1 MYVITTKNQ
10 KPEGERDCIFV
21 SVVVVCWERRKNQL
35 ERGTADMPVLEEYH
49 NALRLGQ
56 KEIKAAAARGEE
68 TGLQVLPGDP
78 EELAMRR
85 ESLGVVE
92 VPSELIVGTCNKLR
106 RNSFSPGFYPVLEAD
121 SEFAGKWA
129 SLCQAHLNE
138 GIRDPIKAVEYL
150 NRFYVVEGHKRVSV
164 LKYFGAITI
173 PAVVTRLLP
182 RPSDDPEVTAYY
194 EFLNFYQ
201 MTGLNFLVFRRPG
214 EYRELMEA
222 MGRPSREAWS
232 AEEIHDFRSFYYMF
246 RDACLRENADQQYI
260 SLAFLVYV
268 KLFGYQ
274 ASQGKLSTQIA
285 RELPMIRQEV
295 RNRLENA
302 GVTLMLEDTV
312 KKPLFP
318 FHPIGERLCA
328 AFIHAGSSDTSRW
341 VYEHECGRYLLEDT
355 MNDQL
360 YTLSYENAVTEQAAE
375 AAINDAVAK
384 GADLIFT
391 TDPSLLLPSVKQA
404 VRHPEVKFFNCSLNN
419 SYPSVRTYY
428 PRMYEAKFIKG
439 AIAGTLSRSG
449 WIGYVAD
456 YPTFGTIAS
465 INAFAQG
472 ARMVNANARVLLSW
486 NSLKEGGGI
495 DSLRAKGIV
504 YIDYLDRLAAN
515 AGPRSRELHNLA
527 MIHCDWGR
535 FYQSLVRRVLDGS
548 WKKESRGSSAIS
560 YWWGLNQKIV
570 DVLCSRRLPA
580 GTRRLAGVLRDAIR
594 AERLDP
600 FYGVLMNQQGH
611 VVYGDDGPLPAQ
623 QILSM
628 NWLSSYVEGSIPKPD
643 ELTDRARAW
652 MRVQG
657 FEEAGLK

>member
-1 MYVITTKNQ
+1 
-10 KPEGERDCIFV
+10 
-21 SVVVVCWERRKNQL
+21 
-35 ERGTADMPVLEEYH
+35 MPMLEEYH
-49 NALRLGQ
+49 SALRLAQ
-56 KEIKAAAARGEE
+56 KEIKAAAARGED
-68 TGLQVLPGDP
+68 TGLQMLPGDP

-92 VPSELIVGTCNKLR
+92 VPSELIVGTCNQLR
-106 RNSFSPGFYPVLEAD
+106 RNSFSPGFYPALEED

-129 SLCQAHLNE
+129 LLCQAHLNE

-173 PAVVTRLLP
+173 PAMVTRLLP
-182 RPSDDPEVTAYY
+182 RPSDDPEVAAYY

-214 EYRELMEA
+214 EYRELLDA
-222 MGRPSREAWS
+222 MGRPGREAWS
-232 AEEIHDFRSFYYMF
+232 AEEIHNFRTFYYMF
-246 RDACLRENADQQYI
+246 RDACLRETGDHKYVAV
-260 SLAFLVYV
+260 AFLVYI
-268 KLFGYQ
+268 KIFGYQ
-274 ASQGKLSTQIA
+274 ASRSKLSTQIA
-285 RELPMIRQEV
+285 RELPKIRQEV
-295 RNRLENA
+295 LNRLEHA
-302 GVTLMLEDTV
+302 GVTLMLDDTV
-312 KKPLFP
+312 KKPLFSFP
-318 FHPIGERLCA
+318 TIAERLCA

-355 MNDQL
+355 MNDQV
-360 YTLSYENAVTEQAAE
+360 YTLSYENAATDQAAE
-375 AAINDAVAK
+375 QAISEAVEK

-404 VRHPEVKFFNCSLNN
+404 VLHPEVKFFNCSLNN

-472 ARMVNANARVLLSW
+472 ARMVNANARVVLSW
-486 NSLKEGGGI
+486 DSLKEGGGI
-495 DSLRAKGIV
+495 DSLRDKGIV

-527 MIHCDWGR
+527 LIHCDWGR

-548 WKKESRGSSAIS
+548 WKRESRGSSAIS

-611 VVYGDDGPLPAQ
+611 VVYGEDGPLPAR

-628 NWLSSYVEGSIPKPD
+628 NWLSTHVEGSIPKPE
-643 ELTDRARAW
+643 ELTDHAREM

-657 FEEAGLK
+657 FEEAGLA

>member
-1 MYVITTKNQ
+1 
-10 KPEGERDCIFV
+10 
-21 SVVVVCWERRKNQL
+21 
-35 ERGTADMPVLEEYH
+35 MPILEEYH

-56 KEIKAAAARGEE
+56 KEVKAAAARGEE
-68 TGLQVLPGDP
+68 TGLRILPGDP

-92 VPSELIVGTCNKLR
+92 VPSELIVGTCNGLR
-106 RNSFSPGFYPVLEAD
+106 RISFSPSFYPVLEAD
-121 SEFAGKWA
+121 SEFAGKWIA
-129 SLCQAHLNE
+129 LCQAHLNE

-182 RPSDDPEVTAYY
+182 RPSDKPEVAAYY

-201 MTGLNFLVFRRPG
+201 MTGLNFLVFKRPG
-214 EYRELMEA
+214 EYRELLEA
-222 MGRPSREAWS
+222 MGRPNREAWS
-232 AEEIHDFRSFYYMF
+232 AEEIYNFRSFYYMF
-246 RDACLRENADQQYI
+246 RDACLRENTDPQYI
-260 SLAFLVYV
+260 SLAFLVYI

-274 ASQGKLSTQIA
+274 ASRSKLSTQIA
-285 RELPMIRQEV
+285 KELPMIRQEV
-295 RNRLENA
+295 LNRLENA
-302 GVTLMLEDTV
+302 GVALMLDDVV
-312 KKPLFP
+312 KKPLFT
-318 FHPIGERLCA
+318 FPITEQLHA
-328 AFIHAGSSDTSRW
+328 AFIHAGSSETSKW
-341 VYEHECGRYLLEDT
+341 VYDHECGRYLLEDT
-355 MNDQL
+355 MHDQV
-360 YTLSYENAVTEQAAE
+360 YTTSYENAVTDEAAE
-375 AAINDAVAK
+375 AAINEAVEK
-384 GADLIFT
+384 GAKLIFT
-391 TDPSLLLPSVKQA
+391 TDPSLLLVSVKQA

-456 YPTFGTIAS
+456 YPTFGTIAC

-472 ARMVNANARVLLSW
+472 ARMVNANARILLSW
-486 NSLKEGGGI
+486 DSLKEGGGI

-527 MIHCDWGR
+527 LIQCDWGR

-548 WKKESRGSSAIS
+548 WKKESQGNRAIT
-560 YWWGLNQKIV
+560 YWWGLNQKTV

-580 GTRRLAGVLRDAIR
+580 GTRRLAGVLRDAIQS
-594 AERLDP
+594 ERLDP

-611 VVYGDDGPLPAQ
+611 VVYGDNGPLPAH
-623 QILSM
+623 QILTM
-628 NWLSSYVEGSIPKPD
+628 NWLSSYVEGSIPKPE
-643 ELTDRARAW
+643 ELTDRARELI
-652 MRVQG
+652 RVQG
-657 FEEAGLK
+657 AEEACLG

>member
-1 MYVITTKNQ
+1 
-10 KPEGERDCIFV
+10 
-21 SVVVVCWERRKNQL
+21 
-35 ERGTADMPVLEEYH
+35 MPILEEYH

-56 KEIKAAAARGEE
+56 KEVKAAAARGEE

-78 EELAMRR
+78 EELAVRR

-92 VPSELIVGTCNKLR
+92 VPSELIVGTCNELR
-106 RNSFSPGFYPVLEAD
+106 RSSFSPGFYPVLEED
-121 SEFAGKWA
+121 SEFANKWA
-129 SLCQAHLNE
+129 TLCQAHLEE

-182 RPSDDPEVTAYY
+182 RPSDDPEITAYY

-201 MTGLNFLVFRRPG
+201 MTGLHFLVFKRPG
-214 EYRELMEA
+214 EYRELLEA
-222 MGRPSREAWS
+222 MGRPGHEPWS
-232 AEEIHDFRSFYYMF
+232 AEEIHAFRSFYYMF
-246 RDACLRENADQQYI
+246 RDACIRESADQRYV

-274 ASQGKLSTQIA
+274 ASRGKLSTQIA
-285 RELPMIRQEV
+285 KELPMIRQEV

-302 GVTLMLEDTV
+302 GVALMLDDVV
-312 KKPLFP
+312 KKPLFTLP
-318 FHPIGERLCA
+318 VTERLCA
-328 AFIHAGSSDTSRW
+328 AFIHAGSSETSRW

-355 MNDQL
+355 MHDKV
-360 YTLSYENAVTEQAAE
+360 YTLSYENAVTDEAAE
-375 AAINDAVAK
+375 AAINDAVEK

-391 TDPSLLLPSVKQA
+391 TDPSLLLASVKQA

-456 YPTFGTIAS
+456 YPTFGTIAC

-486 NSLKEGGGI
+486 DSLKQGGGI

-504 YIDYLDRLAAN
+504 YIDYLDRLASN

-527 MIHCDWGR
+527 LIHCDWGR
-535 FYQSLVRRVLDGS
+535 FYQSLVRRVLEGS
-548 WKKESRGSSAIS
+548 WKKESQGSRAIT

-611 VVYGDDGPLPAQ
+611 VVYGDDGPMPAQ
-623 QILSM
+623 QILTM
-628 NWLSSYVEGSIPKPD
+628 NWLSSYVEGSIPKPE
-643 ELTDRARAW
+643 ELTDRARELI
-652 MRVQG
+652 RVQG
-657 FEEAGLK
+657 AEEAWLK

>member
-1 MYVITTKNQ
+1 
-10 KPEGERDCIFV
+10 
-21 SVVVVCWERRKNQL
+21 
-35 ERGTADMPVLEEYH
+35 MPILEEYH

-56 KEIKAAAARGEE
+56 KESRAAAAQGKDP
-68 TGLQVLPGDP
+68 GLRVLPGDP
-78 EELAMRR
+78 EELALRR

-92 VPSELIVGTCNKLR
+92 VPSELIVGTCNQLR
-106 RNSFSPGFYPVLEAD
+106 RTSFSPGFYPLLEED
-121 SEFAGKWA
+121 SEFAHKWM
-129 SLCQAHLNE
+129 SLCQAHLDE

-182 RPSDDPEVTAYY
+182 RPSDDPEITAYY

-201 MTGLNFLVFRRPG
+201 MTGLNFLVFKRPG

-232 AEEIHDFRSFYYMF
+232 AEEIHSFRSFYYMF
-246 RDACLRENADQQYI
+246 RDACLRENTDQQYI
-260 SLAFLVYV
+260 SLAFLVYI

-274 ASQGKLSTQIA
+274 ASRSKLSTQIA
-285 RELPMIRQEV
+285 KELPMIRQEV

-302 GVTLMLEDTV
+302 GVALMLDDV
-312 KKPLFP
+312 ARKPLFTFP
-318 FHPIGERLCA
+318 MTQRLCA
-328 AFIHAGSSDTSRW
+328 AFIHAGSSDTSKW

-355 MNDQL
+355 MHDQV
-360 YTLSYENAVTEQAAE
+360 YTLSYENAVTDQAAE
-375 AAINDAVAK
+375 AAISDAVER

-391 TDPSLLLPSVKQA
+391 TDPSLLLASVKQA

-486 NSLKEGGGI
+486 DSLKQGGGI
-495 DSLRAKGIV
+495 ESLRAKGIV

-527 MIHCDWGR
+527 LIQFDWGR

-548 WKKESRGSSAIS
+548 WKRESQGSRAIS
-560 YWWGLNQKIV
+560 YWWGINQKTV

-611 VVYGDDGPLPAQ
+611 VVYGDDGPMPAQ
-623 QILSM
+623 QILTM
-628 NWLSSYVEGSIPKPD
+628 NWLSSYVEGSIPKPE
-643 ELTDRARAW
+643 ELTDRARALI
-652 MRVQG
+652 RIQG
-657 FEEAGLK
+657 AEEACLP

>member
-1 MYVITTKNQ
+1 M
-10 KPEGERDCIFV
+10 
-21 SVVVVCWERRKNQL
+21 
-35 ERGTADMPVLEEYH
+35 LEEYH

-56 KEIKAAAARGEE
+56 KEVKGAAARGEE
-68 TGLQVLPGDP
+68 TGLKVLPGDP
-78 EELAMRR
+78 EELATRR

-92 VPSELIVGTCNKLR
+92 VPSELIVGTCNNLR
-106 RNSFSPGFYPVLEAD
+106 KNSFSPGFYPVLEAD

-129 SLCQAHLNE
+129 VLCQAHLNE

-182 RPSDDPEVTAYY
+182 KPSDDPEVTAYY

-201 MTGLNFLVFRRPG
+201 MTGLNFLVYKRPG
-214 EYRELMEA
+214 EYQELLEA
-222 MGRPSREAWS
+222 MGLPNREAWS
-232 AEEIHDFRSFYYMF
+232 AEEIHNFRSFYYMF
-246 RDACLRENADQQYI
+246 RDACLRENPDQHYVSQ
-260 SLAFLVYV
+260 AFLVYI

-274 ASQGKLSTQIA
+274 ASRGKLSTQIA

-295 RNRLENA
+295 LNRLENA
-302 GVTLMLEDTV
+302 GTTLMLEDV
-312 KKPLFP
+312 AVRKPLFT
-318 FHPIGERLCA
+318 FPITERLCA
-328 AFIHAGSSDTSRW
+328 AFIHSGSSETSKW

-355 MNDQL
+355 MHDQV
-360 YTLSYENAVTEQAAE
+360 YTLSYENAATDQAAE
-375 AAINDAVAK
+375 EAIADAVKK

-391 TDPSLLLPSVKQA
+391 TDPSLLLVSVKQA

-428 PRMYEAKFIKG
+428 PRLHEAKFIKG

-449 WIGYVAD
+449 WLGYVAD
-456 YPTFGTIAS
+456 YPTFGTIAG

-472 ARMVNANARVLLSW
+472 ARMVNANARVVLAW
-486 NSLKEGGGI
+486 DSLKEGGGI

-527 MIHCDWGR
+527 LIHCDWGR

-548 WKKESRGSSAIS
+548 WKKETRGNSAIS
-560 YWWGLNQKIV
+560 YWWGINQKMV
-570 DVLCSRRLPA
+570 DVICSRRLPA

-611 VVYGDDGPLPAQ
+611 VVYGENAPLPAQ

-628 NWLSSYVEGSIPKPD
+628 NWLSTYVEGSIPKPE
-643 ELTDRARAW
+643 ELTDRARELI
-652 MRVQG
+652 RIQG
-657 FEEAGLK
+657 AEEERTP

>member
-1 MYVITTKNQ
+1 
-10 KPEGERDCIFV
+10 
-21 SVVVVCWERRKNQL
+21 
-35 ERGTADMPVLEEYH
+35 MPILEEYH

-56 KEIKAAAARGEE
+56 KEVKAAAARGEA

-92 VPSELIVGTCNKLR
+92 VPSELIVGTCNGLR
-106 RNSFSPGFYPVLEAD
+106 SSSFSPGFYPVLEAD
-121 SEFAGKWA
+121 SEFATKWA
-129 SLCQAHLNE
+129 SLCQAHLEE

-182 RPSDDPEVTAYY
+182 RPSDDPEITAYY

-201 MTGLNFLVFRRPG
+201 MTGLNFLVFKRPG
-214 EYRELMEA
+214 EYRELLEA
-222 MGRPSREAWS
+222 MGRPSQEPWS
-232 AEEIHDFRSFYYMF
+232 AEEIHSFRSFYYMF
-246 RDACLRENADQQYI
+246 RDACIRESADQRYI

-274 ASQGKLSTQIA
+274 ASRGKLSTQIA

-302 GVTLMLEDTV
+302 GVALMLDDVV
-312 KKPLFP
+312 KKPLFTLP
-318 FHPIGERLCA
+318 VTERLCA
-328 AFIHAGSSDTSRW
+328 AFIHAGSSETSRW

-355 MNDQL
+355 MHDQV
-360 YTLSYENAVTEQAAE
+360 YTLSYENAVTDEAAE
-375 AAINDAVAK
+375 AAINEAVEK

-391 TDPSLLLPSVKQA
+391 TDPSLLLASVKQA

-486 NSLKEGGGI
+486 DSLKEGGGI

-527 MIHCDWGR
+527 LIHCDWGR
-535 FYQSLVRRVLDGS
+535 FYQSLVRRVLEGS
-548 WKKESRGSSAIS
+548 WKKESQGSRAIT
-560 YWWGLNQKIV
+560 YWWGINQKTV

-623 QILSM
+623 QILTM
-628 NWLSSYVEGSIPKPD
+628 NWLSSYVEGSIPKPE
-643 ELTDRARAW
+643 ELTDRARELI
-652 MRVQG
+652 RVQG
-657 FEEAGLK
+657 AEEAWLK

>member
-1 MYVITTKNQ
+1 M
-10 KPEGERDCIFV
+10 
-21 SVVVVCWERRKNQL
+21 
-35 ERGTADMPVLEEYH
+35 
-49 NALRLGQ
+49 
-56 KEIKAAAARGEE
+56 
-68 TGLQVLPGDP
+68 
-78 EELAMRR
+78 
-85 ESLGVVE
+85 
-92 VPSELIVGTCNKLR
+92 
-106 RNSFSPGFYPVLEAD
+106 
-121 SEFAGKWA
+121 
-129 SLCQAHLNE
+129 
-138 GIRDPIKAVEYL
+138 
-150 NRFYVVEGHKRVSV
+150 
-164 LKYFGAITI
+164 
-173 PAVVTRLLP
+173 
-182 RPSDDPEVTAYY
+182 
-194 EFLNFYQ
+194 
-201 MTGLNFLVFRRPG
+201 
-214 EYRELMEA
+214 
-222 MGRPSREAWS
+222 
-232 AEEIHDFRSFYYMF
+232 
-246 RDACLRENADQQYI
+246 
-260 SLAFLVYV
+260 

-274 ASQGKLSTQIA
+274 ASRSKLSTQIA
-285 RELPMIRQEV
+285 KELPMIRQEV

-312 KKPLFP
+312 KKPLFTFP
-318 FHPIGERLCA
+318 VTERLCA
-328 AFIHAGSSDTSRW
+328 AFIHAGSSETSKW

-355 MNDQL
+355 MHDQV
-360 YTLSYENAVTEQAAE
+360 YTLSYENVLTDEAAE
-375 AAINDAVAK
+375 EAINDAVDK

-472 ARMVNANARVLLSW
+472 ARLVNANARVLLSW
-486 NSLKEGGGI
+486 DSLKEGGGVE
-495 DSLRAKGIV
+495 SLRAKGIV

-527 MIHCDWGR
+527 LIHCDWGR

-560 YWWGLNQKIV
+560 YWWGIDQKTV
-570 DVLCSRRLPA
+570 DVICSRRLPA

-600 FYGVLMNQQGH
+600 FYGVLMNQRGH
-611 VVYGDDGPLPAQ
+611 VVYGEDAPLPAE

-628 NWLSSYVEGSIPKPD
+628 NWLSTYVEGSIPRPE
-643 ELTDRARAW
+643 ELTDQAREW
-652 MRVQG
+652 MRIQG
-657 FEEAGLK
+657 FEEAGLT

>member
-1 MYVITTKNQ
+1 M
-10 KPEGERDCIFV
+10 
-21 SVVVVCWERRKNQL
+21 
-35 ERGTADMPVLEEYH
+35 LEEYH

-56 KEIKAAAARGEE
+56 KEVKGAAARGEE
-68 TGLQVLPGDP
+68 TGLKVLPGDP
-78 EELAMRR
+78 EELATRR

-92 VPSELIVGTCNKLR
+92 VPSELIVGTCNNLR
-106 RNSFSPGFYPVLEAD
+106 KNSFSPGFYPVLEAD

-129 SLCQAHLNE
+129 VLCQAHLNE

-182 RPSDDPEVTAYY
+182 KPSDDPEVTAYY

-201 MTGLNFLVFRRPG
+201 MTGLNFLVYKRPG
-214 EYRELMEA
+214 EYRELLEA
-222 MGRPSREAWS
+222 MGLPNREAWS
-232 AEEIHDFRSFYYMF
+232 AEEIHNFRSFYYMF
-246 RDACLRENADQQYI
+246 RDACLRENPDQHYVSQ
-260 SLAFLVYV
+260 AFLVYI

-274 ASQGKLSTQIA
+274 ASRGKLSTQIA

-295 RNRLENA
+295 LNRLENA
-302 GVTLMLEDTV
+302 GTTLMLEDV
-312 KKPLFP
+312 AVRKPLFT
-318 FHPIGERLCA
+318 FPITERLCA
-328 AFIHAGSSDTSRW
+328 AFIHSGSSETSKW

-355 MNDQL
+355 MHDQV
-360 YTLSYENAVTEQAAE
+360 YTLSYENAATDQAAE
-375 AAINDAVAK
+375 EAIADAVKK

-391 TDPSLLLPSVKQA
+391 TDPSLLLVSVKQA

-428 PRMYEAKFIKG
+428 PRLHEAKFIKG

-449 WIGYVAD
+449 WLGYVAD
-456 YPTFGTIAS
+456 YPTFGTIAG

-472 ARMVNANARVLLSW
+472 ARMVNANARVVLAW
-486 NSLKEGGGI
+486 DSLKEGGGI

-527 MIHCDWGR
+527 LIHCDWGR

-548 WKKESRGSSAIS
+548 WKKETRGNSAIS
-560 YWWGLNQKIV
+560 YWWGINQKMV
-570 DVLCSRRLPA
+570 DVNCSRRLPA

-611 VVYGDDGPLPAQ
+611 VVYGENAPLPAQ

-628 NWLSSYVEGSIPKPD
+628 NWLSTYVEGSIPKPE
-643 ELTDRARAW
+643 ELTDRARELIHI
-652 MRVQG
+652 QG
-657 FEEAGLK
+657 AEEERTP

>member
-1 MYVITTKNQ
+1 MA
-10 KPEGERDCIFV
+10 E
-21 SVVVVCWERRKNQL
+21 
-35 ERGTADMPVLEEYH
+35 MPVLEEYH

-56 KEIKAAAARGEE
+56 KEVKAAAARREE

-92 VPSELIVGTCNKLR
+92 VPAELIVGTCNDLR
-106 RNSFSPGFYPVLEAD
+106 KNSFSPGFYPVLEAD
-121 SEFAGKWA
+121 SEFAGKWTT
-129 SLCQAHLNE
+129 LCQAHLNE

-173 PAVVTRLLP
+173 PATVTRLLP

-201 MTGLNFLVFRRPG
+201 MTGLNFLVYKRPG
-214 EYRELMEA
+214 EYRELLEA
-222 MGRPSREAWS
+222 MERPGQEAWS
-232 AEEIHDFRSFYYMF
+232 AEEIHNFRSFYYMF
-246 RDACLRENADQQYI
+246 RDACLRENADQQYV
-260 SLAFLVYV
+260 SQAFLVYI

-274 ASQGKLSTQIA
+274 ASRGKLSTQIA
-285 RELPMIRQEV
+285 KELPMIRQEV
-295 RNRLENA
+295 LNRLENA
-302 GVTLMLEDTV
+302 GVTLMLEDEV
-312 KKPLFP
+312 KKPLFTL
-318 FHPIGERLCA
+318 PIAERLCA
-328 AFIHAGSSDTSRW
+328 AFIHAGSSETSKW

-355 MNDQL
+355 MHDRV
-360 YTLSYENAVTEQAAE
+360 YTLSYENAATDQAAE
-375 AAINDAVAK
+375 EAINDAVKK

-391 TDPSLLLPSVKQA
+391 TDPSLLMVSVKQA

-456 YPTFGTIAS
+456 CPTFGAIAN

-472 ARMVNANARVLLSW
+472 ARMVNANARVMLSW
-486 NSLKEGGGI
+486 DCLKEGGGI
-495 DSLRAKGIV
+495 DSLREKGIV

-515 AGPRSRELHNLA
+515 AGPRSREMHNLA
-527 MIHCDWGR
+527 LIQCDWGR
-535 FYQSLVRRVLDGS
+535 FYLRLVRRVLDGS
-548 WKKESRGSSAIS
+548 WKRETRGSSAIG
-560 YWWGLNQKIV
+560 YWWGINQKIV
-570 DVLCSRRLPA
+570 DVLCSRRLPS

-611 VVYGDDGPLPAQ
+611 VVYGDDAPLPAQ

-628 NWLSSYVEGSIPKPD
+628 NWLSTYVEGTIPAPE
-643 ELTDRARAW
+643 ELTDQARELLKA
-652 MRVQG
+652 QG
-657 FEEAGLK
+657 TKEAAAL

>member
-1 MYVITTKNQ
+1 
-10 KPEGERDCIFV
+10 
-21 SVVVVCWERRKNQL
+21 
-35 ERGTADMPVLEEYH
+35 MPILEEYH

-56 KEIKAAAARGEE
+56 KEAKAAAARGEN

-92 VPSELIVGTCNKLR
+92 VPSELIVGTCNNLR
-106 RNSFSPGFYPVLEAD
+106 RISFSPGFYPLLEED
-121 SEFAGKWA
+121 SEFANKWMA
-129 SLCQAHLNE
+129 LCQAHLDE

-201 MTGLNFLVFRRPG
+201 MTGLNFLVFKRPG
-214 EYRELMEA
+214 EYRELLEA

-232 AEEIHDFRSFYYMF
+232 AEEIHSFRSFYYMF
-246 RDACLRENADQQYI
+246 RDACLRENRDQQYI
-260 SLAFLVYV
+260 SLAFLVYI
-268 KLFGYQ
+268 KIFGYQ
-274 ASQGKLSTQIA
+274 ASRNKLSTQIA
-285 RELPMIRQEV
+285 KELPMIRQEV
-295 RNRLENA
+295 LNRLENA
-302 GVTLMLEDTV
+302 GVALMLDDVV
-312 KKPLFP
+312 KKPLFTLP
-318 FHPIGERLCA
+318 MAERLCA
-328 AFIHAGSSDTSRW
+328 AFIHAGSSDTSKW

-355 MNDQL
+355 MHDRV
-360 YTLSYENAVTEQAAE
+360 YTLSYENAVTDQAAE
-375 AAINDAVAK
+375 AAISDAVER

-391 TDPSLLLPSVKQA
+391 TDPSLLLASVKQA
-404 VRHPEVKFFNCSLNN
+404 VLHPEVKFFNCSLNN

-486 NSLKEGGGI
+486 NSLKKGGGI
-495 DSLRAKGIV
+495 DCLRDKGIV

-527 MIHCDWGR
+527 LIQCDWGR

-548 WKKESRGSSAIS
+548 WKKESQGSRAIT
-560 YWWGLNQKIV
+560 YWWGINQKTV

-600 FYGVLMNQQGH
+600 FYGVLMNQKGH
-611 VVYGDDGPLPAQ
+611 VVYGDDGPMPAQ

-628 NWLSSYVEGSIPKPD
+628 NWLSSYVEGSIPRLE
-643 ELTDRARAW
+643 ELTDRARALI
-652 MRVQG
+652 RIQG
-657 FEEAGLK
+657 AEEACLL

>member
-1 MYVITTKNQ
+1 M
-10 KPEGERDCIFV
+10 
-21 SVVVVCWERRKNQL
+21 
-35 ERGTADMPVLEEYH
+35 LEEYH

-56 KEIKAAAARGEE
+56 KEVKGAAARGEE
-68 TGLQVLPGDP
+68 TGLKVLPGDP
-78 EELAMRR
+78 EELATRR

-92 VPSELIVGTCNKLR
+92 VPSELIVGTCNNLR
-106 RNSFSPGFYPVLEAD
+106 KNSFSPGFYPVLEAD

-129 SLCQAHLNE
+129 VLCQAHLNE

-182 RPSDDPEVTAYY
+182 KPSDDPEVTAYY

-201 MTGLNFLVFRRPG
+201 MTGLNFLVYKRPG
-214 EYRELMEA
+214 EYQELLEA
-222 MGRPSREAWS
+222 MGLPNREAWS
-232 AEEIHDFRSFYYMF
+232 AEEIHNFRSFYYMF
-246 RDACLRENADQQYI
+246 RDACLRENPDQHYVSQ
-260 SLAFLVYV
+260 AFLVYI

-274 ASQGKLSTQIA
+274 ASRGKLSTQIA

-295 RNRLENA
+295 LNRLENA
-302 GVTLMLEDTV
+302 GTTLMLEDV
-312 KKPLFP
+312 AVRKPLFT
-318 FHPIGERLCA
+318 FPITERLCA
-328 AFIHAGSSDTSRW
+328 AFIHSGSSETSKW

-355 MNDQL
+355 MHDQV
-360 YTLSYENAVTEQAAE
+360 YTLSYENAATDQAAE
-375 AAINDAVAK
+375 EAIADAVKK

-391 TDPSLLLPSVKQA
+391 TDPSLLLVSVKQA

-428 PRMYEAKFIKG
+428 PRLHEAKFIKG

-449 WIGYVAD
+449 WLGYVAD
-456 YPTFGTIAS
+456 YPTFGTIAG

-472 ARMVNANARVLLSW
+472 ARMVNANARVVLAW
-486 NSLKEGGGI
+486 DSLKEGGGI

-527 MIHCDWGR
+527 LIHCDWGR

-548 WKKESRGSSAIS
+548 WKKETRGNSAIS
-560 YWWGLNQKIV
+560 YWWGINQKMV
-570 DVLCSRRLPA
+570 DVICSRRLPA

-611 VVYGDDGPLPAQ
+611 VVYGENAPLPAQ

-628 NWLSSYVEGSIPKPD
+628 NWLSTYVEGSIPKPE
-643 ELTDRARAW
+643 ELTDRARELIHI
-652 MRVQG
+652 QG
-657 FEEAGLK
+657 AEEERTP